1 MSEYFTG
8 SGNMRD
14 SFPSIIV
21 VIAPDLLEGLEENL
35 SFEGEHQRQVSW
47 FPTKYTVSTE
57 NKFNP
62 SQSCNQRCH
71 CQPSSMLPS
80 AAPTNDYQ
88 RDITSELNAVLIYN
102 SESFSAPRTCID
114 QAEIKVAT

>member
-35 SFEGEHQRQVSW
+35 SFEGEHQRQVS
-47 FPTKYTVSTE
+47 
-57 NKFNP
+57 
-62 SQSCNQRCH
+62 
-71 CQPSSMLPS
+71 
-80 AAPTNDYQ
+80 
-88 RDITSELNAVLIYN
+88 
-102 SESFSAPRTCID
+102 
-114 QAEIKVAT
+114 